1 MQKIIYF
8 FICLLISSVS
18 KAHDFTLEDVIENVN
33 SSVVSINVK
42 TDETEALGAGIIID
56 TSGYIVTNAHVTE
69 KAKKIVVITVDDE
82 YYEAELI
89 GSDDKTD
96 IALLK
101 ISGNIDV
108 KAVEFGD
115 SELIRVGSPVFAIG
129 NPFGLGNSVSLGIIS
144 AKERDIEKGP
154 YDNFIQT
161 DASINQGNSGGPLFN
176 KHGEVIGINT
186 AIFSTDGKNT
196 GVAFATPS
204 NIVKWVVDQI
214 KQNGKVIRG
223 WLGISVKKVSNKKM
237 QQGTSLAVS
246 SMVENSPASKTG
258 IKVGDVIEAFGEIS
272 LDNPRKFSLD
282 ISKIAPE
289 TTVPVTIS
297 RDGSVFDLQ
306 IKIAEMPSDDTNNP
320 NTENNIKSFSDLGID
335 KYSIKKAKY
344 FPEIGLK
351 AYYDT
356 VEQEFVV
363 VEVVTASEAYNK
375 GIKVGNRFSEID
387 DKKVFSEEDLRIKIK
402 EASENKKIKISLRDE
417 KDILAFTV
425 YLNLESQND

>member
-42 TDETEALGAGIIID
+42 TDESEALGAGIIID

-108 KAVEFGD
+108 KAIEFGD

-272 LDNPRKFSLD
+272 LDNPRKFSLG

-306 IKIAEMPSDDTNNP
+306 IKNYISHQ
-320 NTENNIKSFSDLGID
+320 KS
-335 KYSIKKAKY
+335 K
-344 FPEIGLK
+344 
-351 AYYDT
+351 
-356 VEQEFVV
+356 
-363 VEVVTASEAYNK
+363 
-375 GIKVGNRFSEID
+375 
-387 DKKVFSEEDLRIKIK
+387 
-402 EASENKKIKISLRDE
+402 
-417 KDILAFTV
+417 
-425 YLNLESQND
+425 